1 MFLSKSSMCSLI
13 KASSMIVSLFTFRNI
28 SLRYV
33 NDIDFFGAVLTC
45 VFVISHDHL
54 AIYLQDLL
62 KFIDVVVLGRN
73 KLQKI
78 KCV

>member
-1 MFLSKSSMCSLI
+1 M
-13 KASSMIVSLFTFRNI
+13 
-28 SLRYV
+28 YV

-78 KCV
+78 KYV

>member
-1 MFLSKSSMCSLI
+1 M
-13 KASSMIVSLFTFRNI
+13 
-28 SLRYV
+28 YV
-33 NDIDFFGAVLTC
+33 NDIDFFGAVSTC

-54 AIYLQDLL
+54 SIYLQDLL

-78 KCV
+78 KYV